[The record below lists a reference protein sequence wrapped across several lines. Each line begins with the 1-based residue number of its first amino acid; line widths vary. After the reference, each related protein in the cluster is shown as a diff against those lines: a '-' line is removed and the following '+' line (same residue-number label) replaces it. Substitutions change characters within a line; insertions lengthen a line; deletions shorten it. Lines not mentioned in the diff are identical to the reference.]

1 MFSGGKEREKRRD
14 VLGFGIIGNQLY
26 LQIFQRN
33 ILSSFIK

>member
-1 MFSGGKEREKRRD
+1 MFSGGIERDKRRD